1 MTRTTSRITL
11 PLVVA
16 GAAIAVYFLSGKG
29 READRPSDSAPGR
42 TARQLWFGD
51 YVVTGRSV
59 TIAAP
64 AAQLFAMWRDA
75 SQLPRFM
82 RKVQT
87 VEEGEDGI
95 WRWIIGGPAEA
106 EVHLRT
112 RIVEEREDEF
122 LAWRSVG
129 GSEIEAEGK
138 VMFREA
144 PGGRGTVVE
153 AIIAYQPPGG
163 TLGHWIAKA
172 FGADPAAHGRHVL
185 KRLKMLVETGEI
197 ATAANHREERV

>member
-1 MTRTTSRITL
+1 MPRPKTRIAL
-11 PLVVA
+11 PLLLA
-16 GAAIAVYFLSGKG
+16 SAALAIYFFSSKS

-64 AAQLFAMWRDA
+64 PAQLFAMWRDA

-82 RKVQT
+82 RKVRS
-87 VEEGEDGI
+87 VAEGEDGI
-95 WRWIIGGPAEA
+95 WRWVIGGPADT
-106 EVHLRT
+106 EVHLKT
-112 RIVEEREDEF
+112 WIVEEREGEF
-122 LAWRSVG
+122 LAWRSVE
-129 GSEIEAEGK
+129 GSQIEAEGK
-138 VMFREA
+138 VMFHDA
-144 PGGRGTVVE
+144 PGGRGSVVE

-163 TLGHWIAKA
+163 TIGHWIAKA
-172 FGADPAAHGRHVL
+172 FGADPAAHGRHDL

-197 ATAANHREERV
+197 ATAANHRGEGA